1 MMHKNKHLIFKL
13 LSILLITQGLGVYAY
28 ALESERWQE
37 AASIAVTAVV
47 APYTTVKLS
56 TNEITFDVRG
66 EPGQYYS
73 NEEVEVTVG
82 SNQSTWSV
90 YVNASDLSSAN
101 VDVATLPSSRLAF
114 AINDAKEYKALE
126 GNLLFL
132 QGVVAQEPK
141 PVKLRFR
148 LTTTWQDAPGTYK
161 GNITFSFLNNP

>member
-1 MMHKNKHLIFKL
+1 MTQLIRNTL
-13 LSILLITQGLGVYAY
+13 LLLM
-28 ALESERWQE
+28 ALSATAVSAQDLPGEWEE
-37 AASIAVTAVV
+37 AASISVTAVV

-66 EPGQYYS
+66 EPGEYYS

-90 YVNASDLSSAN
+90 YVKASELSQESAAA
-101 VDVATLPSSRLAF
+101 VALSPSRLAF
-114 AINDAKEYKALE
+114 SLDNDGNYQSLEDDRLFLE
-126 GNLLFL
+126 GTA
-132 QGVVAQEPK
+132 AQEPT

-161 GNITFSFLNNP
+161 GRITFAFLNSP

>member
-1 MMHKNKHLIFKL
+1 MHKGKQIMHKL
-13 LSILLITQGLGVYAY
+13 LFMALIIQSVSSWA
-28 ALESERWQE
+28 AESDQWQE

-47 APYTTVKLS
+47 APYTTVRLS

-66 EPGQYYS
+66 EPGEYYS

-90 YVNASDLSSAN
+90 YVNASNLTTDN
-101 VDVATLPSSRLAF
+101 VEIVALPSSRLAF
-114 AINDAKEYKALE
+114 SIDSNKTYQSLDKK
-126 GNLLFL
+126 LLFL
-132 QGVVAQEPK
+132 QGVVAQAPK

-161 GNITFSFLNNP
+161 GNITFAFLNNP

>member
-1 MMHKNKHLIFKL
+1 MMTHKIKRL
-13 LSILLITQGLGVYAY
+13 LFAVLVTIYSVNSYSTEAEQ
-28 ALESERWQE
+28 WQE

-66 EPGQYYS
+66 EPGEYYS

-90 YVNASDLSSAN
+90 YVDASSLSTNN
-101 VDVATLPSSRLAF
+101 VEIAALPSSRLAY
-114 AINDAKEYKALE
+114 AVDNNKEYQSLDKKM
-126 GNLLFL
+126 LFL
-132 QGVVAQEPK
+132 QGVAAQAPR

-161 GNITFSFLNNP
+161 GNITFAFLNNP